1 VAADLI
7 CDLCEQESA
16 AALYTNLA
24 NGDAMA
30 IGAACM
36 LTFALSVAA
45 ELAAG
50 VPDDQREQYSE
61 VMAKLAA
68 ALGRYVDSGVSLAEP
83 PKRPRG
89 RPRKAK
95 TITDEDPQ
103 TGDLRTYD
111 AQTGEPVAAAERAA
125 GEPDPTLAGLS
136 AGISA
141 GASTSTSATPRNG
154 APTGQP
160 KTESAAP

>member
-45 ELAAG
+45 ELAEGTPAK
-50 VPDDQREQYSE
+50 QREQYVE
-61 VMAKLAA
+61 LAGRLA
-68 ALGRYVDSGVSLAEP
+68 EALPLPVDSGVSLAEP

-111 AQTGEPVAAAERAA
+111 AQTGEPVATAERAA

-141 GASTSTSATPRNG
+141 GASTSTNATSMND
-154 APTGQP
+154 APTGRP
-160 KTESAAP
+160 ETESAAP

>member
-45 ELAAG
+45 ELAVG

-61 VMAKLAA
+61 LMTKLIFT
-68 ALGRYVDSGVSLAEP
+68 LGRRGDSGVSLAEP
-83 PKRPRG
+83 PKRQRG
-89 RPRKAK
+89 RPPKPKVEGSDRAQDKP
-95 TITDEDPQ
+95 D
-103 TGDLRTYD
+103 D
-111 AQTGEPVAAAERAA
+111 APMTPAEAMIGEA
-125 GEPDPTLAGLS
+125 
-136 AGISA
+136 
-141 GASTSTSATPRNG
+141 TS
-154 APTGQP
+154 
-160 KTESAAP
+160 

>member
-83 PKRPRG
+83 PKRQRG

-95 TITDEDPQ
+95 TITDE
-103 TGDLRTYD
+103 
-111 AQTGEPVAAAERAA
+111 RAA
-125 GEPDPTLAGLS
+125 GEPDPTLARLRKMSAGAAELEQSAADPTLAGQS
-136 AGISA
+136 AGISPD
-141 GASTSTSATPRNG
+141 ASISTNATSMND